1 MPWKEI
7 LLALVIFVLSFFSVI
22 SGGIGLLS
30 RPILI
35 MFGLPPSV
43 AIGTFRVS
51 NLIARI
57 GGALSFI
64 QQRKSLEIDWKLAF
78 HLFIPSFLGG
88 IIGAEIVSFVNPHLL
103 KMILGIFIV
112 AIGLVLLVRKD
123 LGIVS
128 HHTKMSR
135 AKQAVGIISTLVI
148 GIIAAF
154 VGGSGILFAYLL
166 ILNYDKSY
174 LSSAPVRK
182 LANFGSALSSSLL
195 FVWYDIVD
203 WKLMVIILIA
213 GGLGEYFGGR
223 YQIQKGEVWIRRVTL
238 AMIFAGG
245 AAMFFL

>member
-1 MPWKEI
+1 MPWKEM

-30 RPILI
+30 RPVLI
-35 MFGLPPSV
+35 MFGLPPNV

-51 NLIARI
+51 NLIARV

-112 AIGLVLLVRKD
+112 LIGLILLVRKD
-123 LGIVS
+123 LGVAS
-128 HHTKMSR
+128 HHTKMS
-135 AKQAVGIISTLVI
+135 KTKKAVGIISTLVI

-195 FVWYDIVD
+195 FIWYDIVD

-223 YQIQKGEVWIRRVTL
+223 YQIQKGEAWIRRVTL

-245 AAMFFL
+245 AVMFFL